1 MKLDSIVYDYSSLK
15 GAITET
21 LNNESPT
28 FQAMYPSD
36 TATSL
41 VDVLASYGSMLQYQ
55 LVSTMA
61 NMYTDS
67 AYSETGIRQLAET
80 LGNNL
85 HGNIS
90 SQVYCTIERMNLRNM
105 RRILIPAGS
114 KFMAGDLNFF
124 NPEDIVFSLN
134 SNTVNNIKLIQGE
147 LQTVEFTASGIS
159 GEKLYF
165 CEDFKCNTDLTR
177 VYVDGVEWSTTE
189 SFLPY
194 VVSDDSTDNETTVV
208 ILHTDGD
215 GRTYVK
221 FGNNSNGR
229 IPAKGTVVKVEYVTN
244 EGADGNLNNNNVDIK
259 LVTPIYYDDNTTKRV
274 QLQVDITATSTVS
287 GGFNTQSIETLRDS
301 SPYVFASGDRCV
313 RREDYKAMLLNK
325 CGYITA
331 NVWGEYEEAI
341 INGGYDK
348 IMMNM
353 VYYTGIKSIQK
364 YDLYPISN
372 GIELDPTQLE
382 NMSSDIHFYTLD
394 GSIASA
400 NGFLGSYSIEVKSY
414 DSQNASISLKYVDAL
429 GSGILT
435 CDPSANNSLI
445 LSSSNPHFIEDKI
458 FPCNDI
464 KNDPNI
470 LIAINQ
476 DEDGVGTRAS
486 DLIDGTFVK
495 STGTRNSQPML
506 ISYTNPFQIRIQ
518 STTTEECIAGFAFKT
533 PADEANFKAFPYKLA
548 IYGTKNE
555 MNITDDNSYSNIK
568 NNSNW
573 TKLTGIQI
581 LSNSQLGT
589 STYTDWITTN
599 VYNPGNKQSYEL
611 VYQVPESDYAQNAD
625 PRWWGYIINT
635 NDVHRTVLEI
645 TNPDLYTTKDLE
657 YTLKIG
663 SEVIPGN
670 LYTAVNNEITIEGR
684 ALSFEELNKTVLYGT
699 LVDWSKYKNY
709 VIEVYGTQDNTT
721 STPKR
726 EVAIQEI
733 KAIYKKSAS
742 YINYDTNYV
751 YLNLPIIEQEDS
763 TKRYGLPE
771 DMQYYA
777 YSVTVDGIT
786 QGNGYVNG
794 DKFTYSAGD
803 GIYGLDFTIEVL
815 SISSQLFKI
824 TVTPKSGRYAN
835 IPTEVLRGK
844 ILIKA
849 ENQPLMKNNTVAP
862 NATITISSASTVD
875 LYANYTGN
883 YYTNTDIQAADLPIL
898 NKYNHFTTYME
909 FRQPHLK
916 NLNIEI
922 DLEYDDVTN
931 YQTTKTNVIT
941 AINALFDLQ
950 PYSMGK
956 TCNVSDIWKAVNSV
970 QGVKRFNVLNPINNI
985 DCMPYEVFNLPQEN
999 LIINDIF
1006 NSEFK

>member
-1 MKLDSIVYDYSSLK
+1 MQLDSIVYDYTSLQ

-41 VDVLASYGSMLQYQ
+41 VNVLASYGSMLQYQ
-55 LVSTMA
+55 LVSAMA

-80 LGNNL
+80 LGNKL

-90 SQVYCTIERMNLRNM
+90 SQVYCTIERLNLKNTTKIM
-105 RRILIPAGS
+105 IPAGS

-124 NPEDIVFSLN
+124 NPEDILFSIN
-134 SNTVNNIKLIQGE
+134 SNTVKSVKLIQGE

-165 CEDFKCNTDLTR
+165 CEDFKCNTNLVR
-177 VYVDGVEWSTTE
+177 VFVDDVEWSIAD

-208 ILHTDGD
+208 IVHTDGD

-229 IPAKGTVVKVEYVTN
+229 IPAKGTIIKVEYVTN
-244 EGADGNLNNNNVDIK
+244 EGADGNINNDDVEIK
-259 LVTPIYYDDNTTKRV
+259 LITPIYYDDNTKKRV
-274 QLQVDITATSTVS
+274 QLQVQITATSTVS

-325 CGYITA
+325 CGYLTT

-364 YDLYPISN
+364 YDLFPILN
-372 GIELDPTQLE
+372 AIDLDPTNLP
-382 NMSSDIHFYTLD
+382 NDNFYHFD

-400 NGFLGSYSIEVKSY
+400 NGFLGSYVIELRSY
-414 DSQNASISLKYVDAL
+414 DSQNAPISVKYVDTM
-429 GSGILT
+429 GTGILT
-435 CDPSANNSLI
+435 CDPTANTTLTTA
-445 LSSSNPHFIEDKI
+445 SSNPHYIEEKI

-464 KNDPNI
+464 INDSNI
-470 LIAINQ
+470 RIAINQ
-476 DEDGVGTRAS
+476 DATEEGQRAV
-486 DLIDGTFVK
+486 DLLTGNFVK
-495 STGTRNSQPML
+495 STGTRNGQPML
-506 ISYTNPFQIRIQ
+506 INYTNPFQIRIQ
-518 STTTEECIAGFAFKT
+518 AIDTDECIAGFAFKT
-533 PADEANFKAFPYKLA
+533 PKETSDFKAFPYKLA
-548 IYGTKNE
+548 IYATKND
-555 MNITDDNSYSNIK
+555 MDINDDTNYTNIK
-568 NNSNW
+568 NNSGW
-573 TKLTGIQI
+573 AKLSGIQMI
-581 LSNSQLGT
+581 SNSQIG
-589 STYTDWITTN
+589 SDQWTDWFTTS
-599 VYNPGNKQSYEL
+599 VYNPGKKQSYEL
-611 VYQVPESDYAQNAD
+611 SFHMEESDYAQNVEE
-625 PRWWGYIINT
+625 RWWGYITNT
-635 NDVHRTVLEI
+635 PDTHLTVLNI

-663 SEVIPGN
+663 
-670 LYTAVNNEITIEGR
+670 NEIIPTTSDSVEFINNQVHIKNR
-684 ALSFEELNKTVLYGT
+684 ILSLEEINKTVLYGT
-699 LVDWSKYKNY
+699 LVDWGRYKNY
-709 VIEVYGTQDNTT
+709 VIEIYALQDTT
-721 STPKR
+721 SSIPKK
-726 EVAIQEI
+726 EVAIQQI
-733 KAIYKKSAS
+733 KAIYKNSAS
-742 YINYDTNYV
+742 YINYDTNFAYIK
-751 YLNLPIIEQEDS
+751 LPIVTENG
-763 TKRYGLPE
+763 TKTLCFPE
-771 DMQYYA
+771 DMQFYD
-777 YSVTVDGIT
+777 YSVTLNGIT
-786 QGNGYVNG
+786 QANGYVNG
-794 DKFTYSAGD
+794 DILTYLIEA
-803 GIYGLDFTIEVL
+803 GIYTLDFTVEVL
-815 SISSQLFKI
+815 SVSSQLFKV
-824 TVTPKSGRYAN
+824 TVTPRSGKYAN
-835 IPTEVLRGK
+835 IPTEILKGK
-844 ILIKA
+844 LPIKI
-849 ENQPLMKNNTVAP
+849 EDQPLLHNGTIVS
-862 NATITISSASTVD
+862 NATISISSSSILD
-875 LYANYTGN
+875 MYANYTGN
-883 YYTNTDIQAADLPIL
+883 YYTNADIQAADLPIL

-909 FRQPHLK
+909 FKQPHLK

-931 YQTTKTNVIT
+931 YQTTKTNVIN
-941 AINALFDLQ
+941 AINALFELQ
-950 PYSMGK
+950 PYSMGA

-970 QGVKRFNVLNPINNI
+970 QGVKRFNVLNPVNNI
-985 DCMPYEVFNLPQEN
+985 DCMPYEVFNLPAEN